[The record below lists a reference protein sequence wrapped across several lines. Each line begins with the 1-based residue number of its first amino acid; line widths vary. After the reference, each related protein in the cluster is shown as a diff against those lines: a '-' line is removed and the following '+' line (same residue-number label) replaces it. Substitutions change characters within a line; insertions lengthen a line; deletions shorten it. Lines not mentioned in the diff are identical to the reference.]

1 MENEHNVGT
10 KKKNSREEYLQNF
23 FIEEMGR
30 DLDHSYRPPGSAVAT
45 YRKSSASEYVERKGA
60 QKTLTPTRIT
70 PTPTH
75 TKKKGKWCLYNI
87 QR

>member
-1 MENEHNVGT
+1 
-10 KKKNSREEYLQNF
+10 
-23 FIEEMGR
+23 MGR

-45 YRKSSASEYVERKGA
+45 YRKSSASEYVERKGV

-75 TKKKGKWCLYNI
+75 TKKKGK
-87 QR
+87 